1 MEFCSE
7 ERKGKER
14 KDEILLKCVR
24 SGIDWG
30 GERKGKG
37 MVYVNRLVSCD
48 VFEKLKSKGKN
59 THSYVTTGK

>member
-14 KDEILLKCVR
+14 KDEILLICVG

-30 GERKGKG
+30 GERKGKRDG
-37 MVYVNRLVSCD
+37 VCQPTSEL
-48 VFEKLKSKGKN
+48 
-59 THSYVTTGK
+59 